1 MGKNAKNYA
10 VSVSARKKG
19 NKTNVERNLRKK
31 KKMKRNEKKAE
42 KAMNRDVNKKLDVI
56 CDSFKNI
63 STTQAIVRQ
72 KLKQDERR
80 LKSDMTDICKDLE
93 RVLDTKAD
101 GCDDGVEE
109 VAVVEDLSSRVEDL
123 MLSREE
129 LARPGFVYTRWQQRK
144 FTDRLK
150 LIKHRRVVEEDED
163 ICCETPDLCSMHDQ
177 NLH

>member
-1 MGKNAKNYA
+1 M
-10 VSVSARKKG
+10 
-19 NKTNVERNLRKK
+19 
-31 KKMKRNEKKAE
+31 
-42 KAMNRDVNKKLDVI
+42 NKKLDVI
-56 CDSFKNI
+56 CDSFKKI

-80 LKSDMTDICKDLE
+80 LKSDMKDICQDLE
-93 RVLDTKAD
+93 RVLDTTKDDD
-101 GCDDGVEE
+101 GCDDDVAE
-109 VAVVEDLSSRVEDL
+109 VAVVEDLASQVEDL

-150 LIKHRRVVEEDED
+150 LLKHRRVIKDEED

>member
-1 MGKNAKNYA
+1 MGKNSKNYA

-19 NKTNVERNLRKK
+19 KKTNVERNLKKK
-31 KKMKRNEKKAE
+31 KKMKINEKKAE

-56 CDSFKNI
+56 CDSFKKI

-80 LKSDMTDICKDLE
+80 LKSDLKDICKNLE
-93 RVLDTKAD
+93 RVLDTKD
-101 GCDDGVEE
+101 EGCDDDVEE

-150 LIKHRRVVEEDED
+150 LLKHRRVIKDEED
-163 ICCETPDLCSMHDQ
+163 ICCETPDLCSMHTQ
-177 NLH
+177 N